1 MASIVCSIGL
11 SNRLKLVAIFQVKFA
26 YIHVIGR
33 DWNFASLLYLN
44 ISSSGQTLRSH
55 VQRFQSQRL
64 FRFTRGLAACLQ
76 RNDVSKS
83 LCKRVVKR
91 SNTSKLAWVMTQVMK
106 S

>member
-1 MASIVCSIGL
+1 MASIVCSISL
-11 SNRLKLVAIFQVKFA
+11 SNRLNIVAIFQAKIT

-44 ISSSGQTLRSH
+44 KRYAHMSSAFNLNGCFVLRA
-55 VQRFQSQRL
+55 V
-64 FRFTRGLAACLQ
+64 CLQ
-76 RNDVSKS
+76 RNDVGKA
-83 LCKRVVKR
+83 LCNRVVKR